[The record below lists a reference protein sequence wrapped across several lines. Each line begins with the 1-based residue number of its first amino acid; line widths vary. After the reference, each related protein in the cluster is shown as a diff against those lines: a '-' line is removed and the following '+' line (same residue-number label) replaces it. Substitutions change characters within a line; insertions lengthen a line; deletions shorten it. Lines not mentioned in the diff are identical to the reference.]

1 MDNILLYNSGFR
13 TDSNTQLHKFFL
25 IYQWSVNNLSANV
38 QSLLHL
44 PTSRFPEIAYQN
56 AIRTVKI
63 LSKART
69 FFSAHNTHIF
79 LRVENQ
85 FHYISITYYLFAGKL
100 VGSYQLLKYFSWK
113 VTRQDFPDYYFQLS
127 KQKKH

>member
-1 MDNILLYNSGFR
+1 MSNHFCMYPLVGFLKLL
-13 TDSNTQLHKFFL
+13 
-25 IYQWSVNNLSANV
+25 
-38 QSLLHL
+38 
-44 PTSRFPEIAYQN
+44 
-56 AIRTVKI
+56 IRMPSVKI
-63 LSKART
+63 LCKART